1 MQILYELVTVI
12 RKFRQIAT
20 EIIGKAAVNVDLSA
34 RRPALFEAKY
44 SHEKLVWNGCV
55 IGILCLFDLHAQSCG
70 MEVFLCPKH

>member
-44 SHEKLVWNGCV
+44 SHEKLVWN
-55 IGILCLFDLHAQSCG
+55 
-70 MEVFLCPKH
+70 